1 MNGPARLTAAG
12 AYEILR
18 LEQYAR
24 QSQAARDLLAV
35 LTAWRESPDHRR
47 DTLRAA
53 ADAFRRAQVAKLSDP
68 AWKARHERT
77 IGTFIALLP
86 VDRSKAAAIDLRLF
100 L

>member
-1 MNGPARLTAAG
+1 MPARLTAAG
-12 AYEILR
+12 VSEILR

-35 LTAWRESPDHRR
+35 LNAWRHSPDHRR

-53 ADAFRRAQVAKLSDP
+53 ADAFRRTQVAKLSDTV
-68 AWKARHERT
+68 WKARHERA
-77 IGTFIALLP
+77 IGTFIVLLP
-86 VDRSKAAAIDLRLF
+86 ADRSTVAAIDLRLF

>member
-1 MNGPARLTAAG
+1 MSLTPTAKQ
-12 AYEILR
+12 YELDR

-35 LTAWRESPDHRR
+35 VKAWREGPDHRP

-53 ADAFRRAQVAKLSDP
+53 ADDYRRAQVASVRDP

-77 IGTFIALLP
+77 VGTLIALLP
-86 VDRSKAAAIDLRLF
+86 VDRSKAAAIDLRL
-100 L
+100 LL

>member
-1 MNGPARLTAAG
+1 MSYTPTAKQ
-12 AYEILR
+12 YESDR
-18 LEQYAR
+18 LERYAR

-35 LTAWRESPDHRR
+35 VKAWREGPDHRR

-53 ADAFRRAQVAKLSDP
+53 ADAFRRAQIAKISDP

-77 IGTFIALLP
+77 VGTFIALLP
-86 VDRSKAAAIDLRLF
+86 LDRSKAAAIDLRLF